1 MEFQPIDMDFC
12 ISTDLFSLHLE
23 STSQTSFHLS
33 QRVGHTTLYCPE
45 GQLSADALFQKRMR
59 RVIRE
64 VLRSQ
69 ARLLFVPRLNRW
81 SARTGLT
88 FNRMAIHDVKTRW
101 GSYSGRGNLNLSL
114 YLLLM
119 DACYVDY
126 TMCHELCHSREMN
139 HGPRFWALL
148 DSVLGCDSRRLGRE
162 MNGIVR
168 QWYAQNDLRYLLISG
183 L

>member
-1 MEFQPIDMDFC
+1 MEFKPIDLDFS
-12 ISTDLFSLHLE
+12 ISTDLFTLHLE
-23 STSQTSFHLS
+23 STTQSSFHLS
-33 QRVGHTTLYCPE
+33 QHVGRSILYCPE
-45 GQLSADALFQKRMR
+45 GQLSADELFQKRMR

-69 ARLLFVPRLNRW
+69 ARLLFVPRLRKW
-81 SARTGLT
+81 SVQTGLK

-148 DSVLGCDSRRLGRE
+148 DSVLGCDSHKLGKE
-162 MNGIVR
+162 MNAIVR
-168 QWYAQNDLRYLLISG
+168 QWYRQNDLRYQLLAG